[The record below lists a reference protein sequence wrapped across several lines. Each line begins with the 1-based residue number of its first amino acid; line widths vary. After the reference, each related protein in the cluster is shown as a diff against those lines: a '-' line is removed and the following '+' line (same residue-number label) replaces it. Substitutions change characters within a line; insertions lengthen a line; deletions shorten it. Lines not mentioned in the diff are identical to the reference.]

1 MFKAIF
7 FDFDGVLTLD
17 QTGSLTTTRHISKV
31 TGIDPRRV
39 EAAFALFNDDL
50 TRGKC
55 THAAVWA
62 DIRRALRADVDISLL
77 EEAFAST
84 PLNNEMFALAR
95 RLKPRYVVGMITDNK
110 QDRMDCLERLHRLSS
125 DFDPIVVSAAVG
137 STKADRAIFE
147 RALAL
152 ARVEPA
158 ECIFIDNSVRN
169 LLVPQEMGI
178 VGMHFDDV
186 TNNVPVLLG
195 QLTERGIVLDDAT

>member
-50 TRGKC
+50 ARGKC

-110 QDRMDCLERLHRLSS
+110 QDRMDCIERLHRLSS
-125 DFDPIVVSAAVG
+125 QFHPIVVSAAVG
-137 STKADRAIFE
+137 STKTDRAIFE
-147 RALAL
+147 HALAL
-152 ARVEPA
+152 TRVRA
-158 ECIFIDNSVRN
+158 SECIFIDNDARN
-169 LLVPQEMGI
+169 LSVPRKMGI
-178 VGMHFDDV
+178 AAVHFDDV
-186 TNNVPVLLG
+186 ANDIPRLIDELR
-195 QLTERGIVLDDAT
+195 ERGVVIPDAT